1 MPRPKKP
8 PRLWLRRDGDGKR
21 RWVILDGHRYK
32 RTGCLEAQTAEAEAA
47 LSRYLAEK
55 RKPNTSIRRASKAN
69 LGDIL
74 TLYLDLKETTIAR
87 PRDLRAQIARL
98 NEFWGGMTADAIKGE
113 MCRRY
118 VAERGAK
125 IGARR
130 ELEIMRAAV
139 HHYAKEYGLDV
150 TPRFTLG
157 ENHKSRDRWITRSEA
172 ARLLWAAY
180 RSPYHQHIARFIL
193 IGLYT
198 GTRHSAILGLQ
209 WMPNTTGGWV
219 DLERGILHRRGSGQ
233 RETNKRQ
240 PPTRIPPRLLTHL
253 RRWKHLDMGVR
264 AIIRYEGLPITRI
277 EKAFR
282 SCRERAGLGY
292 DITPH
297 TLRHT
302 RATWLAQA
310 GVPIWEAAGS
320 LGMTAKQFEDTY
332 GHHHADFQKRAAEA
346 Y

>member
-1 MPRPKKP
+1 MPRQKKP
-8 PRLWLRRDGDGKR
+8 PRLWLRGDGGRRR
-21 RWVILDGHRYK
+21 RWVILDGDVHK
-32 RTGCLEAQTAEAEAA
+32 RTGCAEDQIADAEAA
-47 LSRYLAEK
+47 LARYIAEK
-55 RKPNTSIRRASKAN
+55 RKPRTSARRAAQAN

-74 TLYLDLKETTIAR
+74 TLYLDLKEATIAR
-87 PRDLRAQIARL
+87 PRDLRAQIGRL

-150 TPRFTLG
+150 TPKFTLG
-157 ENHKSRDRWITRSEA
+157 ENHKSRERWMTRQEA

-180 RSPYHQHIARFIL
+180 RSPYHNHIARFIL

-219 DLERGILHRRGSGQ
+219 DVERGVLHRRSADQ
-233 RETNKRQ
+233 RATNKRQ
-240 PPTRIPPRLLTHL
+240 PPMRIPSRLLAHL
-253 RRWKHLDMGVR
+253 RRWKRLDMGVR
-264 AIIRYEGLPITRI
+264 AVIRYEGVPIARI

-282 SCRERAGLGY
+282 GCRERAGLGPE
-292 DITPH
+292 ITPH
-297 TLRHT
+297 VLRHT

-310 GVPIWEAAGS
+310 GVPIWQAAGS
-320 LGMTAKQFEDTY
+320 LGMTAKQFEETY
-332 GHHHADFQKRAAEA
+332 GHHHADFQKEAAEA